1 MSIAIESVSKH
12 FGAFQALN
20 EVNLDIASGELVA
33 LLGQDAGARFVL
45 EQQAA

>member
-1 MSIAIESVSKH
+1 MHGSGMFV
-12 FGAFQALN
+12 LN
-20 EVNLDIASGELVA
+20 PPWTLHATLQEVMPKLVA